1 MSSDSALSQIS
12 KIDTKR
18 SAPFATVFMIGL
30 TLLIFYWFFRGGS
43 FRLYASVFFGLYFI
57 TRQIWVSVLLIGI
70 IQNIA
75 FLPLHFI
82 WLKMSTSIKS
92 FEDEIEAVDGQDEQY
107 IVFQQ
112 KVKKGDFAASFYIF
126 SFILNAIA
134 FFSAGRVFLID
145 FYTKNL
151 DPSLIYS
158 FIPYPEYPLKGTLFH
173 FPFFKV
179 TQTTAVD
186 WKYIIYFW
194 LGVTIFFAVARLLW
208 RFLKIFFAKN
218 QTILKYRIGYNKIL
232 FGVGG
237 VGLTLLVL
245 SIIFL
250 RHVPSSAVFVWL
262 VADLTRQNS
271 TMNLITAVGTFLT
284 TVAAG
289 FKNSNISAKNLQS
302 AGVSQDVI
310 DRITR
315 EKMRQSFK
323 NAILLGIGAYF
334 ITSQIPSAFELSV
347 ATFEV
352 LYIISPYTFDRFLT
366 QVANKSTPKS
376 TATSPETNEEVSLKP
391 SEKN

>member
-1 MSSDSALSQIS
+1 MSSDSSLSQIR
-12 KIDTKR
+12 KIDSRRTT
-18 SAPFATVFMIGL
+18 PFGAIVMIGL
-30 TLLIFYWFFRGGS
+30 TLVIFYWFFMGGS

-70 IQNIA
+70 IQNIV

-92 FEDEIEAVDGQDEQY
+92 FEDEIDAIKAPEEQY

-145 FYTKNL
+145 FYTKKL
-151 DPSLIYS
+151 DPNLIYS

-173 FPFFKV
+173 FPFFRV
-179 TQTTAVD
+179 TETSAVD

-194 LGVTIFFAVARLLW
+194 LGVTIVLAVARLLW
-208 RFLKIFFAKN
+208 RVVKIFLAKN
-218 QTILKYRIGYNKIL
+218 ETILKYRIGYNKIL
-232 FGVGG
+232 FGIGG
-237 VGLTLLVL
+237 VGLTLLIV

-250 RHVPSSAVFVWL
+250 RNVPSNAVFVWL

-271 TMNLITAVGTFLT
+271 TMNLITAIGTFLT

-289 FKNSNISAKNLQS
+289 YKNSKISAKNLQA
-302 AGVSQDVI
+302 AGVSSEVVE
-310 DRITR
+310 RITR
-315 EKMRQSFK
+315 DKMRQSFK

-366 QVANKSTPKS
+366 QVASKSTPKPADGES
-376 TATSPETNEEVSLKP
+376 TPLASPTPSTPPAT
-391 SEKN
+391 

>member
-1 MSSDSALSQIS
+1 MSSDSALDQIR

-18 SAPFATVFMIGL
+18 SAPFAAIFMIGL

-43 FRLYASVFFGLYFI
+43 FRLYASVFFGLYFV

-82 WLKMSTSIKS
+82 WLKMSTSIKA
-92 FEDEIEAVDGQDEQY
+92 FEDEVEAVKAPDEQY

-126 SFILNAIA
+126 SFVLNAIA

-151 DPSLIYS
+151 DPSLLYS
-158 FIPYPEYPLKGTLFH
+158 FIPYPTYPLQGTLFH
-173 FPFFKV
+173 FPFFRV
-179 TQTTAVD
+179 TQTAAVD

-194 LGVTIFFAVARLLW
+194 LGVTLFFAVVRLLW
-208 RFLKIFFAKN
+208 RFLKVFFAKN

-232 FGVGG
+232 FGIGG
-237 VGLTLLVL
+237 VGLTLLIV

-250 RHVPSSAVFVWL
+250 RNVPSNAVFIWL

-271 TMNLITAVGTFLT
+271 TMNLITAIGTFLT

-289 FKNSNISAKNLQS
+289 FKNSKISAKNLES

-310 DRITR
+310 ERITR
-315 EKMRQSFK
+315 EKIRQSFK
-323 NAILLGIGAYF
+323 NAVLLGIGAYF

-366 QVANKSTPKS
+366 QVANKSAPKTDGADSTPPL
-376 TATSPETNEEVSLKP
+376 ATT
-391 SEKN
+391 